1 MKQVFK
7 DSWAENFKFLPM
19 FILWFGGYRWLN
31 IERGRGSTGK
41 ELKTIVL
48 HNVLIG
54 ITVWFYVSKMP
65 CDWLNFSGFGWRFWM
80 DLIHSV
86 GEGNLENM
94 TTVWPVSW
102 TGAIRGFSPASP
114 MLGMYP
120 LLMVPTV
127 GVIFKDAVFERT
139 MCCWH
144 YLDGICAWTPLRP
157 LYKLLIFWWM
167 GVVIY

>member
-19 FILWFGGYRWLN
+19 FILWFGGYRWLD

-54 ITVWFYVSKMP
+54 ITVSFYVSKMP

-102 TGAIRGFSPASP
+102 TGAIRGSSPASP

-120 LLMVPTV
+120 LSSWFLQWESFSRMQSLREQCVVDTIWMVYVP
-127 GVIFKDAVFERT
+127 EP
-139 MCCWH
+139 H
-144 YLDGICAWTPLRP
+144 
-157 LYKLLIFWWM
+157 
-167 GVVIY
+167 